1 MLPRL
6 PTNNTPDALLRA
18 LGSSPNESVG
28 RGQWMRTQN
37 TTEQQYNK
45 IALPGPKLLCGTD
58 DATAHK
64 LELAINNLALRL

>member
-1 MLPRL
+1 MLLQL
-6 PTNNTPDALLRA
+6 PTNNTPDVVA
-18 LGSSPNESVG
+18 GSWILSNESVG
-28 RGQWMRTQN
+28 HGQWMRTQN